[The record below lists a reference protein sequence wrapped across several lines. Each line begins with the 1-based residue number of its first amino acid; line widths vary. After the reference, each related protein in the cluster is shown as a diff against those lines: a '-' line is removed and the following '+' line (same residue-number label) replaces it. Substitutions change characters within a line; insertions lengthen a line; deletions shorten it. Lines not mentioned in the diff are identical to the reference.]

1 MTGFYWLVSY
11 PRSGSTWLALAL
23 GSMYRGGPP
32 VEFTI
37 GNVLFPQAAARE
49 VFDRVLG
56 IESSDLTPDE
66 DECLRPLL
74 YETLAKHAEA
84 PMIRRVHS
92 AFVHTNAGEPLF
104 SPALTLGAVY
114 IVRDPR
120 DVAVSYANYMSYPI
134 DNTID
139 AMRNPAAAAGA
150 PPAALSPLLRQRL
163 LTWSGHVQS
172 WLDADLR
179 LLLIRYE
186 EMLANPAG
194 ALSSVAA
201 FLGWNTPPEVVAAA
215 VETTQ
220 FSRLQSEEQKHGFE
234 SSIRR
239 SGPFFRRGLAGG
251 WRDALAPD
259 QVRQIEHD
267 HGTIMTRMG
276 YTLSLTKA
284 AN

>member
-1 MTGFYWLVSY
+1 
-11 PRSGSTWLALAL
+11 
-23 GSMYRGGPP
+23 MYRGGAP
-32 VEFTI
+32 VEFST
-37 GNVLFPQAAARE
+37 GNVLFPQAAARD

-66 DECLRPLL
+66 DERLRPLL
-74 YETLAKHAEA
+74 YETLAKHADE

-120 DVAVSYANYMSYPI
+120 DVAISYANYMSLSV
-134 DNTID
+134 DSTIE
-139 AMRNPAAAAGA
+139 AMRNPAAAVGT
-150 PPAALSPLLRQRL
+150 PPTALSPLLRQHL

-172 WLDADLR
+172 WMDAGLP

-186 EMLANPAG
+186 EMLANPAE
-194 ALSSVAA
+194 ALSAVAA
-201 FLGWNTPPEVVAAA
+201 FLGWNTSSEVIAAA

-234 SSIRR
+234 SSTRR
-239 SGPFFRRGLAGG
+239 SGPFFRHGLAGG
-251 WRDALAPD
+251 WRNTLTPE
-259 QVRQIEHD
+259 QVRQIEQD
-267 HGTIMTRMG
+267 HGTIMTRVA
-276 YTLSLTKA
+276 YPLSLAEATD
-284 AN
+284 